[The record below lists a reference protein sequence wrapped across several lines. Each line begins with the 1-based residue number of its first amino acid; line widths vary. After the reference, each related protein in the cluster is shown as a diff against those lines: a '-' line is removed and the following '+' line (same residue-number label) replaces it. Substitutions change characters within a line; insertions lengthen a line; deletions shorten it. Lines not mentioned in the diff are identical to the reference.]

1 MIRPRPRD
9 SNMPATPEA
18 VERLDLG
25 PQALSA
31 SLARRFIRQFAARHS
46 LAGEVVDQLVLAGC
60 ELVTNAVLH
69 ARTDLHVALELHPDR
84 VRVSVADGSSAPASL
99 RQYRPE
105 AQTGRGL
112 ALVSAIGRSWGVDP
126 DGDGKRIWADIDRMP
141 SPPAEE
147 ALAADQVPTAP
158 RQAAHDDAGPVTV
171 RYLGVPV
178 KAFLDLQQY
187 NDALVRELELIG
199 IGLEGPGA
207 SSAVEPERLV
217 RLVERFGT
225 MFRESSDE
233 YRDLVAAADARG
245 ETTVDIE
252 VRAARSAVSAARA
265 YVGLLEEAENLCRS
279 GVLLTPPLPAHV
291 SSLRRWFVDQ
301 LVAQLDGAPPL
312 PPGEE
317 CLVP

>member
-1 MIRPRPRD
+1 MTRPRPRD
-9 SNMPATPEA
+9 PKTPATPEA
-18 VERLDLG
+18 VERLDLA

-31 SLARRFIRQFAARHS
+31 SLARRFMRQFAARHS
-46 LAGEVVDQLVLAGC
+46 LAGEVVDQLLLAGC

-69 ARTDLHVALELHPDR
+69 ARTDLRVALELYSDR
-84 VRVSVADGSSAPASL
+84 VCVSVADSSSAPASL

-112 ALVSAIGRSWGVDP
+112 ALVSAVSRTWGVEP
-126 DGDGKRIWADIDRMP
+126 DGDGKRIWADIDRTP
-141 SPPAEE
+141 SRAAEE
-147 ALAADQVPTAP
+147 AAAVDQVPTAP

-178 KAFLDLQQY
+178 KAYLDLQQY

-199 IGLEGPGA
+199 IGLDTAGA

-217 RLVERFGT
+217 RLVERFGA

-233 YRDLVAAADARG
+233 YRDLVGAADARG

-265 YVGLLEEAENLCRS
+265 YVGLLEEAEDLCRS
-279 GVLLTPPLPAHV
+279 GVLLTPPPPAHV
-291 SSLRRWFVDQ
+291 RSLRRWFVDQ
-301 LVAQLDGAPPL
+301 LVAQLDGAPPI
-312 PPGEE
+312 PPGED
-317 CLVP
+317 CLLP